1 MVKVKKG
8 KTKRSAPTNSAP
20 ESSKV
25 TDVPAIIDKAHVL
38 LAQSNFELAIKFLE
52 RALSLEPGNLEAREL
67 LGVAELEGG
76 DVDNGRQHLLQLFPP
91 HTSEAPTSPSP
102 YLYLAQT
109 AGDPQEALGYYTT
122 AVAMVENALGKGK
135 GRAEEGPEEEEL
147 RKMAVT
153 ALVAMIEIWM
163 SDLCFEAAAS
173 DNCDAL
179 IARAMEIAPGDLE
192 ALMTLASIRMSQSKF
207 DEAKDTVLRIYADLE
222 GRDPSSGTIA
232 PPHTSEAPT
241 SPSPYLYLAQ
251 TAGDPQEALGYYTT
265 AVAMVENALGKGK
278 GRAEEGPEE
287 EELRKM
293 AVTALVAMIEI
304 WMSDLC
310 FEAAASDNCD
320 ALIARAMEIAP
331 GDLEALMTLASIRM
345 SQSKFDEAKDT
356 VLRIYADLEGRDPC
370 EFT

>member
-1 MVKVKKG
+1 M
-8 KTKRSAPTNSAP
+8 
-20 ESSKV
+20 
-25 TDVPAIIDKAHVL
+25 L

-222 GRDPSSGTIA
+222 GRDP
-232 PPHTSEAPT
+232 
-241 SPSPYLYLAQ
+241 
-251 TAGDPQEALGYYTT
+251 
-265 AVAMVENALGKGK
+265 
-278 GRAEEGPEE
+278 
-287 EELRKM
+287 
-293 AVTALVAMIEI
+293 
-304 WMSDLC
+304 
-310 FEAAASDNCD
+310 
-320 ALIARAMEIAP
+320 
-331 GDLEALMTLASIRM
+331 
-345 SQSKFDEAKDT
+345 
-356 VLRIYADLEGRDPC
+356 C